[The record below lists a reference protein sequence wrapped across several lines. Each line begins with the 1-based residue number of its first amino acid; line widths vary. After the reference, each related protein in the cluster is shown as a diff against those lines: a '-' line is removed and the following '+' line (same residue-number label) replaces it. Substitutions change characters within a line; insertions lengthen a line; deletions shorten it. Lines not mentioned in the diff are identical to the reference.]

1 MHRVFKR
8 RRHLVLLPQRSSL
21 YRATTSLH
29 FILLNYFIGIKAALY
44 KSVDLLSSS
53 GSELNGLGGSFQLQ
67 QQQTKKLQLTATLVE
82 LYTVY
87 TQYVLHT
94 QMLCY
99 SVGVGIVE
107 CYAMLC
113 QQQHSPIMLLTT
125 LLCTRRRSS
134 VRPRSPGHHGLQY
147 LHCRRRR
154 ASSHRRRLLVLLLL
168 LLLLLVKQRE
178 TQCGKAAAAFLLLS
192 SCSSDAFAASEV
204 TVAVDVQWLSYL
216 CLAGILYLMASA
228 PSINSTI

>member
-113 QQQHSPIMLLTT
+113 
-125 LLCTRRRSS
+125 
-134 VRPRSPGHHGLQY
+134 Y
-147 LHCRRRR
+147 
-154 ASSHRRRLLVLLLL
+154 ASSSTA
-168 LLLLLVKQRE
+168 Q
-178 TQCGKAAAAFLLLS
+178 
-192 SCSSDAFAASEV
+192 SCSSLLCCV
-204 TVAVDVQWLSYL
+204 LVAVRPFVLGVR
-216 CLAGILYLMASA
+216 AIMAS
-228 PSINSTI
+228 STYTVVVVVRPHTEEGSLYCCCCCYYCL